1 MVMDNGRSLMGQYA
15 GFVTRAVALVIDI
28 LIVIVA
34 VLVIS
39 ASISLPLDFFL
50 GVNKVSCAT
59 QSAGASVV
67 ASWGFLRSAL
77 CNVVDWTLVLVA
89 VMTGPVYFIF
99 LSTAGGQ
106 TIGKYVMGVRIVRTD
121 GRQMSYIKAL
131 VRYLGYFVSL
141 ATLGLGFLWVVFD
154 GQRRALHDHMAGTC
168 VIYSWRAQQNN
179 LLLNRL
185 QRLFGKRVKQADR
198 QSVVAA
204 LSTHSNDLVT
214 LSVPGYDDLR
224 ALLRIVQNGRQNGLF
239 NILGMLEYAK
249 DTEGHVNRID
259 DDELAED
266 EANSQRIVDEAGFTR
281 KRIDEIRDGIPND
294 HFALVVVA
302 RDDDIDAVVK
312 LVSQRTSALVRRY
325 DLGQQTPSPVV
336 DQRLPAAPGNGATG
350 QPPAQVAP
358 ALIVAAPVAA
368 AASQPQV
375 VAPPATATRSAG
387 TSVTPAQPAA
397 PAPATFNA
405 QPIHTPADDGLD
417 PAAATS
423 AAASVGGAQ
432 PAMTE
437 LLAEIKQLQAQQ
449 AALQG
454 QLQAKSGDLSALE
467 SSFRKADGELASLR
481 TAYEAQS
488 AETTKLRAAYE
499 AAVLA
504 QVRNPAI
511 ADLERTLSAL
521 SPAKLAAANA
531 AIAAGVLPRFVDTP
545 QDLADIQGIGTIYE
559 QRLYRAGIGAF
570 WEVACLADDD
580 LRTTLEITGLQ
591 ATQVD
596 PSEIR
601 ADARRLAEE
610 SGTIGQIWEGQPPDD
625 FEPIEGIGKVFEQRL
640 YAAGIRTYRAL
651 ADASP
656 EQLAAIVKAQK
667 PLQPD
672 YRSWIAQARRRIG
685 TS

>member
-325 DLGQQTPSPVV
+325 DLGQQTPSTVV

-350 QPPAQVAP
+350 QPPAQNAP

-397 PAPATFNA
+397 PAP
-405 QPIHTPADDGLD
+405 QTPAIVAEAPAPAAESVSVGQKAIFYEERTGAAEGSANAGAVVWSVVQESPGDGL
-417 PAAATS
+417 PAEPVIRAEATIAERDLKMRLTIRRNADKTLPASHIFEILFLTDEKFTSGPIDTVLRVTFKDREES
-423 AAASVGGAQ
+423 AGNPLLGV
-432 PAMTE
+432 PAK
-437 LLAEIKQLQAQQ
+437 I
-449 AALQG
+449 
-454 QLQAKSGDLSALE
+454 
-467 SSFRKADGELASLR
+467 ADGFFLVALTEGA
-481 TAYEAQS
+481 
-488 AETTKLRAAYE
+488 AEVET
-499 AAVLA
+499 
-504 QVRNPAI
+504 N
-511 ADLERTLSAL
+511 
-521 SPAKLAAANA
+521 
-531 AIAAGVLPRFVDTP
+531 
-545 QDLADIQGIGTIYE
+545 
-559 QRLYRAGIGAF
+559 
-570 WEVACLADDD
+570 
-580 LRTTLEITGLQ
+580 TTLM
-591 ATQVD
+591 
-596 PSEIR
+596 
-601 ADARRLAEE
+601 RRDQWIDIPIVYS
-610 SGTIGQIWEGQPPDD
+610 SG
-625 FEPIEGIGKVFEQRL
+625 R
-640 YAAGIRTYRAL
+640 RAL
-651 ADASP
+651 VTIEKGIPGDKAFDEALKAWGAKAS
-656 EQLAAIVKAQK
+656 
-667 PLQPD
+667 
-672 YRSWIAQARRRIG
+672 G
-685 TS
+685 